1 MSAIR
6 KITVV
11 FFLTVCL
18 PVAGLCDTAGAATC
32 DAGTPRKAEM
42 RSLLNIYSA
51 FTDEYF
57 NNVLRGLRLLASTH
71 EVGSGRWDD
80 MKGLLTEFDK
90 SGIAAAAVWYAR
102 PDGSYYTVEKGRAAE
117 ALADRPYFH
126 ELMAGNDITGYLVIS
141 RSTGKRSAVFAVP
154 VKRGGRVIGALGVS
168 LSVDE
173 ASRMLNKKMEL
184 PKDFVFYALDKEGRV
199 SLHWK
204 PELIFEYPSDLG
216 SKTLDEAVAKM
227 MSEREGE
234 VSYEFQGRKV
244 IYFKRSPLT
253 GWVYALGIVTNP

>member
-102 PDGSYYTVEKGRAAE
+102 PDGRYYTVEKGLMGERLNDRA
-117 ALADRPYFH
+117 YFSD
-126 ELMAGNDITGYLVIS
+126 LMGGKSILGSLVVS
-141 RSTGKRSAVFAVP
+141 KSTGKRSAVIAVP
-154 VKRGGRVIGALGVS
+154 VIQQGKVVGAIGATLFLDKLSEKIAAMLS
-168 LSVDE
+168 LKNGES
-173 ASRMLNKKMEL
+173 
-184 PKDFVFYALDKEGRV
+184 FYALAPDGRTV
-199 SLHWK
+199 LHSITDRHFLD
-204 PELIFEYPSDLG
+204 PRELG
-216 SKTLDEAVAKM
+216 SGSLRKAAEEMLSRD
-227 MSEREGE
+227 SGE
-234 VSYEFQGRKV
+234 VSYEYDNALKHAVFST
-244 IYFKRSPLT
+244 SPLT
-253 GWVYALGIVTNP
+253 HWKFAITRQ